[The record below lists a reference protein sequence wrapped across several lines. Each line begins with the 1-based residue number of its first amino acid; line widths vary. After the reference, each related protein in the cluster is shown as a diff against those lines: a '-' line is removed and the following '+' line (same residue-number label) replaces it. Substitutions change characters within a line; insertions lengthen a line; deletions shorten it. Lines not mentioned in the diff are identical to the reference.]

1 MSYFIYV
8 NGIRV
13 PVSKEV
19 YSEYWRLTN
28 RENYLNR
35 LEIQY
40 RVRPFSDYADD
51 QLTNFMADEKMN
63 VEKITETKEILQLLY
78 ESLLLL
84 NDDEF
89 SLFFEEKTLSEISL
103 SNQISISTV
112 ARRRDKILN
121 YLKKLL
127 QQDGKSYHFFT
138 LYSEGELQ
146 FLQCPLTTE
155 QTEVGL

>member
-1 MSYFIYV
+1 MVYFVYV
-8 NGIRV
+8 NGLKV
-13 PVSKEV
+13 PVSREV
-19 YSEYWRLTN
+19 YREYWRLTN

-89 SLFFEEKTLSEISL
+89 SLVKNLFFEEKTLNEISQ
-103 SNQISISTV
+103 STNVSISTV
-112 ARRRDKILN
+112 ARRRDKILI
-121 YLKKLL
+121 YLKKML
-127 QQDGKSYHFFT
+127 K
-138 LYSEGELQ
+138 
-146 FLQCPLTTE
+146 
-155 QTEVGL
+155 

>member
-40 RVRPFSDYADD
+40 RVRPFSDYDDD

-89 SLFFEEKTLSEISL
+89 SLVKNLFFEEKTLSEISL

-127 QQDGKSYHFFT
+127 Q
-138 LYSEGELQ
+138 
-146 FLQCPLTTE
+146 
-155 QTEVGL
+155 

>member
-1 MSYFIYV
+1 
-8 NGIRV
+8 
-13 PVSKEV
+13 
-19 YSEYWRLTN
+19 
-28 RENYLNR
+28 
-35 LEIQY
+35 
-40 RVRPFSDYADD
+40 
-51 QLTNFMADEKMN
+51 MN

-89 SLFFEEKTLSEISL
+89 SLVKNLFFEEKTLSEISL

-127 QQDGKSYHFFT
+127 Q
-138 LYSEGELQ
+138 
-146 FLQCPLTTE
+146 
-155 QTEVGL
+155 

>member
-40 RVRPFSDYADD
+40 RVRSFSDYADD

-89 SLFFEEKTLSEISL
+89 SLVKNLFFEEKTLSEISL

-127 QQDGKSYHFFT
+127 Q
-138 LYSEGELQ
+138 
-146 FLQCPLTTE
+146 
-155 QTEVGL
+155 

>member
-40 RVRPFSDYADD
+40 RVRPFLDYADD
-51 QLTNFMADEKMN
+51 QLTSFMADEKMD

-89 SLFFEEKTLSEISL
+89 SLVKNLFFEEKTLNEISL

-127 QQDGKSYHFFT
+127 Q
-138 LYSEGELQ
+138 
-146 FLQCPLTTE
+146 
-155 QTEVGL
+155 

>member
-28 RENYLNR
+28 RENYLQR
-35 LEIQY
+35 LDIQY
-40 RVRPFSDYADD
+40 LVRPFSDYTDAL
-51 QLTNFMADEKMN
+51 LTNVMVDDKTDL
-63 VEKITETKEILQLLY
+63 EKIIETREILQLLY
-78 ESLLLL
+78 EALLTL
-84 NDDEF
+84 NDEEF
-89 SLFFEEKTLSEISL
+89 TLVKDLFFEEKTLSEISL

-127 QQDGKSYHFFT
+127 
-138 LYSEGELQ
+138 
-146 FLQCPLTTE
+146 
-155 QTEVGL
+155 